1 MAPSSRFALSL
12 SRPSRTS
19 FLTSARGGAL
29 RLRCATMLTLARFAS
44 VALALSFTVT
54 SSLAAEPSFSV
65 VLTDTGAKKISV
77 IKIVREATGLG
88 LKNTKDLVE
97 APKPQLVRDG
107 LSRAEADALAAELVA
122 AGATAKVQQGG
133 EPVAPSAAPTTAA
146 VTGGWSV
153 KLQSFGT
160 HKIAVIKVVR
170 EHCGLG
176 LAESKTLVESAPVII
191 KKDLPQATAETIAA
205 QLTAA
210 GGKATT
216 LKP

>member
-1 MAPSSRFALSL
+1 
-12 SRPSRTS
+12 
-19 FLTSARGGAL
+19 
-29 RLRCATMLTLARFAS
+29 MLTLARFAS

-133 EPVAPSAAPTTAA
+133 EPVAPSAAPTTTPAA